1 MYELA
6 ACGVPAIAFAYAE
19 NQIPQ
24 ILALEK
30 MELLYYIG
38 IYQNIDK
45 MKTLQYLKIMKEN
58 YDFRKVLTK
67 KLQTLVDANG
77 SIRIVKKLEQY
88 CH

>member
-1 MYELA
+1 
-6 ACGVPAIAFAYAE
+6 
-19 NQIPQ
+19 
-24 ILALEK
+24 
-30 MELLYYIG
+30 
-38 IYQNIDK
+38 